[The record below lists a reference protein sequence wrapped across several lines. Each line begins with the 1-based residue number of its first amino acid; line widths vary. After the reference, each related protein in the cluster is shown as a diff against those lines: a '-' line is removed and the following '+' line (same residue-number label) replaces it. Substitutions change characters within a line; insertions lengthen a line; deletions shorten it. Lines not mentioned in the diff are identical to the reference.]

1 MVLNCGSIAG
11 LRVSP
16 NSRSSQL
23 VIAMSAYINKAINDM
38 NGNVVVPA
46 RGGGSEPGSVSE
58 VGCSLRRAAQVKY
71 SNEYLSD
78 TSSEVSEG
86 FVRNYG
92 HYDTY
97 GPL

>member
-1 MVLNCGSIAG
+1 
-11 LRVSP
+11 
-16 NSRSSQL
+16 
-23 VIAMSAYINKAINDM
+23 M

-46 RGGGSEPGSVSE
+46 GPGGPESGSVSE
-58 VGCSLRRAAQVKY
+58 VGCSPRRAAQVKY

-92 HYDTY
+92 HYDMVRNPGNPENDAEFELASSTRV
-97 GPL
+97 GK